1 MSKYRKINNN
11 KGIAIQEPFAP
22 TIKLALSADNADSA
36 SNTLSVLLKLV
47 SNDNNI
53 LIPAISMEKSPYMIE
68 VLTICVTISIFP
80 SQTIDKFN
88 ATVTNATQFVD
99 NEDSNKKQ
107 PSGTASERWK
117 KNLRGNKNILTI
129 KAKNPTMPNNASQ
142 PKKILC
148 AFL

>member
-53 LIPAISMEKSPYMIE
+53 LIPAILFIYW
-68 VLTICVTISIFP
+68 
-80 SQTIDKFN
+80 
-88 ATVTNATQFVD
+88 A
-99 NEDSNKKQ
+99 
-107 PSGTASERWK
+107 W
-117 KNLRGNKNILTI
+117 
-129 KAKNPTMPNNASQ
+129 
-142 PKKILC
+142 
-148 AFL
+148 